1 MSHQVCALQPDLDA
15 LPAGDQTEIGERG
28 ITLSGGQQARVALAR
43 AAFAPHVD
51 AYLLD
56 DVLAAV
62 DARVGEPLLAAAA
75 GVRVVVWPL
84 RPSGQDTSAIVC
96 DSHTLPRHR
105 DAHRRRAAA
114 AALHHRGS
122 RWRF

>member
-1 MSHQVCALQPDLDA
+1 MTRLIRRNDVSSHQVCALQPDLDA

-62 DARVGEPLLAAAA
+62 DARVGEPLA
-75 GVRVVVWPL
+75 GCCRG
-84 RPSGQDTSAIVC
+84 RPSRRVAVTSER
-96 DSHTLPRHR
+96 SRHQ
-105 DAHRRRAAA
+105 RR
-114 AALHHRGS
+114 L
-122 RWRF
+122 